1 VTAAITAT
9 QALYAFRLVFVAF
22 ILWASAKTFME
33 GWPTGGGAS
42 PAHAGQAIRLLA
54 GAEIVAAALFLW
66 PTAQLWAGGVLI
78 AIFAIATVIDLKAG
92 GVPARF
98 AYYSATV
105 AVVAFLD
112 LKLSGTAA

>member
-1 VTAAITAT
+1 MNVQAVTAA

-22 ILWASAKTFME
+22 IVWASAKTFME
-33 GWPTGGGAS
+33 GWPTGPGAAS
-42 PAHAGQAIRLLA
+42 GHAALGIRLLA
-54 GAEIVAAALFLW
+54 GTEILAAALFLW
-66 PTAQLWAGGVLI
+66 PAAQLWSGATLI
-78 AIFAIATVIDLKAG
+78 AIFAIATVIDLAAG

-112 LKLSGTAA
+112 LKLAAV